1 MKNYFINTI
10 GKWLG
15 IDLEYYIK
23 NNAYLLIAQGVIL
36 LSGLATSVV
45 LTRLLSKEDY
55 GQYNYFFSIIGILA
69 ISALPGMGAAI
80 MHAVSN
86 GHDKVL
92 VQSTKIR
99 LKWSLI
105 GTMACLLIGIYYYF
119 NGEVLLGKSFL
130 VSSLFFPFYAS
141 FDGFYAFLNG
151 RQRFDLSSRYRSIYW
166 IMLTLAVIL
175 AVYFTKNLWFVI
187 ITYLATATILE
198 IFFLFNTIKTVNLNS
213 SEDKTAITYGK
224 QLTGI
229 QAIGIAAL
237 RFDKLIIGIALGFSD
252 LAVYS
257 IALMIAN
264 LPTVLLASVS
274 QTVFPKIAVMDEKV
288 AYDEIKRRLPWLL
301 VGIVIVCGMGAL
313 VAPYVI
319 PWLYS
324 GKYTDSVLYTQLLFI
339 PVILSAPATILHKG
353 VLQAQRKTRELFK
366 LNMSVYIFELLALVL
381 FALKFGILGIVLAK
395 ALARAFDS
403 LYSWKLTK

>member
-1 MKNYFINTI
+1 MKNFVINTI

-45 LTRLLSKEDY
+45 LARLLSKEDY

-80 MHAVSN
+80 MHAVAN
-86 GHDKVL
+86 GRDRVL
-92 VQSTKIR
+92 VQSIKIR

-119 NGEVLLGKSFL
+119 NGEVLLGKCFL

-166 IMLTLAVIL
+166 VLLTLTVIL
-175 AVYFTKNLWFVI
+175 AVYFTRNLLWVVAA
-187 ITYLATATILE
+187 YLATSTILY
-198 IFFLFNTIKTVNLNS
+198 IFFLSNTIRTGNLNRH
-213 SEDKTAITYGK
+213 EDKTAITYGK

-229 QAIGIAAL
+229 QAIGIVA
-237 RFDKLIIGIALGFSD
+237 RHFDKLIIGIALGFSD

-264 LPTVLLASVS
+264 LPTVLLTSVS
-274 QTVFPKIAVMDEKV
+274 QTVFPKIAVMNEKV

-301 VGIVIVCGMGAL
+301 VGIVIVCGIGAL
-313 VAPYVI
+313 LCPYVI

-324 GKYTDSVLYTQLLFI
+324 SKYSDSVLYTQLLFI
-339 PVILSAPATILHKG
+339 PVILGTLATVLRRG
-353 VLQAQRKTRELFK
+353 ALQAQKKTRELFK
-366 LNMSVYIFELLALVL
+366 LNTSVSIFELIALVL
-381 FALKFGILGIVLAK
+381 FALKFGILGIVVAK
-395 ALARAFDS
+395 ALARALDS
-403 LYSWKLTK
+403 AYSWKLTR

>member
-1 MKNYFINTI
+1 MKNFVINTI
-10 GKWLG
+10 EKWLG

-45 LTRLLSKEDY
+45 LARLLSKEDY

-80 MHAVSN
+80 MQAIAN
-86 GHDKVL
+86 GRDQVFIKG
-92 VQSTKIR
+92 TKTR
-99 LKWSLI
+99 FKWSLI
-105 GTMACLLIGIYYYF
+105 GAAVCLLIGIYYYSS
-119 NGEVLLGKSFL
+119 GETLLGKCFL

-166 IMLTLAVIL
+166 VLLTLAVIL
-175 AVYFTKNLWFVI
+175 AVYFTRNLLWVVAA
-187 ITYLATATILE
+187 YLATSTILY
-198 IFFLFNTIKTVNLNS
+198 IFFLSKTIRTGNLNRH
-213 SEDKTAITYGK
+213 EDKTAITYGK

-229 QAIGIAAL
+229 QAIGIAVL

-252 LAVYS
+252 LAIYS
-257 IALMIAN
+257 IAVMIAN
-264 LPTVLLASVS
+264 LPSLLLTSVS
-274 QTVFPKIAVMDEKV
+274 TTIFPKTATMDEKV
-288 AYDEIKRRLPWLL
+288 AYDEVKRRLPWLL
-301 VGIVIVCGMGAL
+301 VGMVIICGIGAL
-313 VAPYVI
+313 LCPYVI

-324 GKYTDSVLYTQLLFI
+324 SKYLDSVLYTQLLFI
-339 PVILSAPATILHKG
+339 PVILGTLATVLRRG
-353 VLQAQRKTRELFK
+353 ALQAQKKTRELFK
-366 LNMSVYIFELLALVL
+366 LNTSVSIFELIALVL
-381 FALKFGILGIVLAK
+381 FALKFGILGIVVAK

-403 LYSWKLTK
+403 AYSWKLTR